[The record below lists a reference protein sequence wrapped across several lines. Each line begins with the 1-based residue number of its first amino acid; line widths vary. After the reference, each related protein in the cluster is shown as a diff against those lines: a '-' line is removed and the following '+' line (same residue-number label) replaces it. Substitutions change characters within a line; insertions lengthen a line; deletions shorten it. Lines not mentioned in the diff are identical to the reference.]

1 MDRIHDAAVSAGR
14 ETQSVRLVV
23 VTKAHPVEV
32 ALAAVKAGARLL
44 GENYV
49 EEAEGKILSISGEHG
64 VEWHMIGH
72 IQSRKA
78 RRVCE
83 LFQYVHS
90 MDSLKLANR
99 LDRFAEELN
108 IRMPVLLEC
117 NVSGEESKT
126 GFPAWDEHLWADLA
140 QQARQIGE
148 LPNLELHGLMTMAPY
163 YDEPERARPFFR
175 KLVRVR
181 DYLSKDL
188 PQVSWSELSMGM
200 SGDFE
205 VAIQEGATI
214 VRVGQAI
221 LGHRPG

>member
-90 MDSLKLANR
+90 LDSLHLANR
-99 LDRFAEELN
+99 LDRFAEELA